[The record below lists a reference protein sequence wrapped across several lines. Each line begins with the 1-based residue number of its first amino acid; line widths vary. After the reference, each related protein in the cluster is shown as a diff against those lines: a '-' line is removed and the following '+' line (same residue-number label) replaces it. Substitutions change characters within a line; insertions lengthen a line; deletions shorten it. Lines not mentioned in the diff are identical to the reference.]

1 MIEIVE
7 INLRDYEYNDFD
19 YETFYI
25 IKTKDFEKKYE
36 QLMKIAREYED
47 FQEVYDFIHNN
58 FITIDIDYR
67 VVGV

>member
-36 QLMKIAREYED
+36 QLMKIAKEYED

-67 VVGV
+67 VIGV

>member
-1 MIEIVE
+1 MIEIAE

-19 YETFYI
+19 YETFHI
-25 IKTKDFEKKYE
+25 IKTKDFEEKYE

-47 FQEVYDFIHNN
+47 FQEVYDFINNN

-67 VVGV
+67 IVGV